1 MNLSYRGV
9 KYEVAPATVKVVE
22 GASLG
27 CYRGATY
34 RVKQA
39 TNESRPSRVAG
50 LKYRGASVR

>member
-9 KYEVAPATVKVVE
+9 KYEAAPATVKVVE
-22 GASLG
+22 GESLG

-39 TNESRPSRVAG
+39 TLKSDQSRVTG
-50 LKYRGASVR
+50 LKYRGATVR